1 MSDTHQTNRHVHPV
15 GLFLMLVGFCL
26 FLFQSHDLFS
36 GYAWRAFIDY
46 QMSVWKIVKII
57 QILVDIIFLQSEIIS
72 ASGRYLG

>member
-1 MSDTHQTNRHVHPV
+1 MSDTHQMNRYVHPM

-26 FLFQSHDLFS
+26 FLFQSRDLFS
-36 GYAWRAFIDY
+36 WYAWWAFIDY

-57 QILVDIIFLQSEIIS
+57 QILADIIFLQSEIIS